1 MDSIYRRCAGPAFDL
16 LPEAVRRSHAVPLK
30 ARGEVDVRWSARP
43 LARVVARV
51 MRLPP
56 EGVGMPLALEVRAD
70 GERVA
75 YDRRFGDF
83 HFRSVQEL
91 ERGLLRENA
100 GPGVFLYRLEADAE
114 RLVYHTAASRV
125 LGIPLPRWLGARV
138 TAFIEPRGEGW
149 TANVVVEMPTL
160 GRICEYEARMRF
172 ESGTTS
178 TDRAR

>member
-16 LPEAVRRSHAVPLK
+16 LPDVVRRSHAVPLT
-30 ARGEVDVRWSARP
+30 ARGEVDVRWSARA
-43 LARVVARV
+43 LARLVARV

-56 EGVGMPLALEVRAD
+56 EGMGMPLALEVRAD
-70 GERVA
+70 GDRVH
-75 YDRRFGDF
+75 YDRRFGDY
-83 HFRSVQEL
+83 HLRSVQEL
-91 ERGLLRENA
+91 ERGYLRENA

-138 TAFIEPRGEGW
+138 AATIEPLGEGW
-149 TANVVVEMPTL
+149 TASVVVEMPGL